1 MVRPM
6 SRKDIFYSGSVTNLK
21 EYQSQ
26 KSLTDYRNS
35 VVSLTRF
42 EKEHRHD
49 PPQYHHQE
57 VEATDPCPC
66 LNLPPAFKAA
76 LSSMLD
82 VSLLRD
88 PAFMLIGISNLFG
101 KFSAIFMSEIGK
113 LLYLYRLLTLAGMA
127 ALYIPF
133 FYLIAAA
140 EKNVSAKF
148 NLSQLISELTCCSLL
163 LIVKGI
169 DKAQA
174 PLLLSVIG
182 ITNTFARILCGY
194 VADFPSVD
202 SLFLNNICLVVC
214 TISVGITPLC
224 SSFTSYIIMAFFFG
238 LAIGM

>member
-35 VVSLTRF
+35 VISLTRF

-49 PPQYHHQE
+49 APHYQQD
-57 VEATDPCPC
+57 VETVDPCPC

-101 KFSAIFMSEIGK
+101 K
-113 LLYLYRLLTLAGMA
+113 LAA
-127 ALYIPF
+127 AL
-133 FYLIAAA
+133 
-140 EKNVSAKF
+140 
-148 NLSQLISELTCCSLL
+148 
-163 LIVKGI
+163 
-169 DKAQA
+169 
-174 PLLLSVIG
+174 
-182 ITNTFARILCGY
+182 LCGQIEKLF
-194 VADFPSVD
+194 FP
-202 SLFLNNICLVVC
+202 
-214 TISVGITPLC
+214 T
-224 SSFTSYIIMAFFFG
+224 
-238 LAIGM
+238 